1 MPQQSV
7 MLLSKKTIAHQMS
20 DFNLVVFADIL
31 GIIAFALSGFL
42 VGVRNKLDL
51 LGIIIAASI
60 TALGGGIV
68 RDAILNRTPFAFT
81 EYYPAV
87 TVMLTIISAFV
98 FRLYRSEHLERKRLY
113 VISDTIGLVAF
124 SITGALLA
132 MDAGFNFFGVT
143 ILSFLT
149 AVGGGVI
156 RDTMINKVPF
166 VLVTDFYG
174 SIALIVAILL
184 VISNK
189 FIGVETLE
197 VAIIAAF
204 AIILRLLA
212 YYKEW
217 HLPKLSTD
225 A

>member
-1 MPQQSV
+1 
-7 MLLSKKTIAHQMS
+7 MS

-31 GIIAFALSGFL
+31 GIIAFSLSGFL

-60 TALGGGIV
+60 TALGGGVV

-81 EYYPAV
+81 EYYPAI
-87 TVMLTIISAFV
+87 TVILTIITAIV
-98 FRLYRSEHLERKRLY
+98 FRLYRSEQLERKRLF

-156 RDTMINKVPF
+156 RDTMINKVPS

-184 VISNK
+184 VIANK
-189 FIGVETLE
+189 IIGLGTLE